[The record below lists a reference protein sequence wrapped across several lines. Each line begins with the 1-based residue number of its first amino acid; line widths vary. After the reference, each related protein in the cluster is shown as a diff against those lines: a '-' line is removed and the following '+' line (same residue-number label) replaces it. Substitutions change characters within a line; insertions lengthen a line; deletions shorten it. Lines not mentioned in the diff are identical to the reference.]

1 MLLYPLIELIR
12 LKLVAVIYDS
22 NIATPIHFLHLMS
35 DTTSENAFIETLAM
49 RVREGLS
56 SAEVA
61 RRMLM
66 DRGNY
71 SPIET
76 GKTNPTSITLY
87 RLSQITNCEVADFFK

>member
-1 MLLYPLIELIR
+1 
-12 LKLVAVIYDS
+12 
-22 NIATPIHFLHLMS
+22 MS

-49 RVREGLS
+49 RVRELREKSGLS

-71 SPIET
+71 SRIET

-87 RLSQITNCEVADFFK
+87 RLSQIINCEVADFFK